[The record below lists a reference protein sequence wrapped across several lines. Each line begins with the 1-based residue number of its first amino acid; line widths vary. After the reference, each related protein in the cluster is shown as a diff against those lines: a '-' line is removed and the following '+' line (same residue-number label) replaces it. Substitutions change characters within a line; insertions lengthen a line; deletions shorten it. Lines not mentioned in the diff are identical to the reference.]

1 MILNSCPDYLIG
13 AAEKPV
19 RDFDSVNSDLWSKT
33 QFTVM
38 RQNNTKT
45 ILAIDTSTSMGI
57 GKRQSCKFGELSLS
71 AQDFSD
77 QVQLS
82 SA

>member
-1 MILNSCPDYLIG
+1 VIRDHPDYLIG

-57 GKRQSCKFGELSLS
+57 GKRQSCKFGELG
-71 AQDFSD
+71 
-77 QVQLS
+77 
-82 SA
+82 